1 MVKLVKENIS
11 FERSEDLKKSM
22 KIGKESLYAKEKIYN
37 KLIDEGISFYYTSN
51 DDILN
56 KYLDNIYEIE
66 QVINKIRKLNIPIN
80 QVIYKNFGSIAIQVK
95 VYGVLNNKEVFIECV
110 SKEDAEKLI
119 EEIKKYSFRDYENF
133 SIEKDRY
140 YDIYLYNVKWLDEEI
155 KKRNL

>member
-95 VYGVLNNKEVFIECV
+95 VYGVLNNKEVFI
-110 SKEDAEKLI
+110 
-119 EEIKKYSFRDYENF
+119 
-133 SIEKDRY
+133 
-140 YDIYLYNVKWLDEEI
+140 
-155 KKRNL
+155 